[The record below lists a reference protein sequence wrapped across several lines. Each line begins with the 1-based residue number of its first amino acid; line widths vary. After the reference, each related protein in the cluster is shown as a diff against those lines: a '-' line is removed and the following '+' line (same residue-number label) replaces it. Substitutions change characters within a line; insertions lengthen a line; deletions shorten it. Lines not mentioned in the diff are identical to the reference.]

1 MRFLK
6 YAASAAVIAVVG
18 TTAYAQTT
26 NYSYKIT
33 YYSTPAKTVVV
44 GRIFY
49 MCDGT
54 VAEMGIQT
62 PYYTD
67 VNGNCP

>member
-1 MRFLK
+1 MKLLK
-6 YAASAAVIAVVG
+6 CAAVAASVAVAW
-18 TTAYAQTT
+18 TAAYAQTT

-33 YYSTPAKTVVV
+33 YYSTPAKTTVV
-44 GRIFY
+44 GRILY